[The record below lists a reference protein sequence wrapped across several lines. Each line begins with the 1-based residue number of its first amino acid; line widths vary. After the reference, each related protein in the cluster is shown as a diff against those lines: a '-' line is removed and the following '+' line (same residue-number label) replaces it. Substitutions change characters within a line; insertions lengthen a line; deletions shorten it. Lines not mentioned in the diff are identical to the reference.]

1 MNNKLIDYLNY
12 KRLDKDSLL
21 DSDNKRLY
29 ITNYFNELHK
39 NENRQLF
46 HLTITYKPYEDRE
59 YSADDVNTFFINF
72 YTQYFL
78 KELISKR
85 YYTNN
90 CKRLQP
96 VCFAFID
103 EHLQD
108 NLPQEHSRLHHHAI
122 LAIHEDTLDS
132 FKKFI
137 GENTIPT
144 NRKQT
149 FKICTSYI
157 NECDSMR
164 TLYASKMYKKY
175 EENYLIFPDKL
186 HRDRNKEKIY
196 DKTDFSLRSLV
207 STFIHEESTGINK
220 RVLRNTL
227 AR

>member
-85 YYTNN
+85 YYTNS

-196 DKTDFSLRSLV
+196 DKTDLSLRSLV